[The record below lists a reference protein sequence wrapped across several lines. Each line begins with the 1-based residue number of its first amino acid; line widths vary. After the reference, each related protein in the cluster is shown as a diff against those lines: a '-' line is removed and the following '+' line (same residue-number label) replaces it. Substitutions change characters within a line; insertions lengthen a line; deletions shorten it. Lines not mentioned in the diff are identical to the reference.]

1 MGAPSLGAAWGCEQP
16 GQGGDVSAY
25 SKGLKLDDLKGPF
38 KPKPFND
45 SMTESQ
51 QVPRLSIQH
60 FKDIEQKVY

>member
-1 MGAPSLGAAWGCEQP
+1 VSLPIAE
-16 GQGGDVSAY
+16 
-25 SKGLKLDDLKGPF
+25 GLKLDDLKGPF